1 MENVNIRENL
11 ETVENNIREACK
23 RSGRDRNEVTLI
35 AVSKTKPNELI
46 MEAYNAGIRDF
57 GENKVQELTRKM
69 EELPEDIRW
78 HMIGH
83 LQRNKVKYIAGK
95 VRLIHSVDSFELA
108 SEISRQCEKKG
119 LWQDILIEINIGD
132 EESKFGVSYDKVTE
146 LVDRIIGLPNISV
159 KGLMC
164 VAPNVDNS
172 EENRKLFK
180 KMIKKAVDINSN
192 KMYDVNRDRS
202 QSDKVLSI
210 LSFGMTNDYV
220 VAVEE
225 GATMVRVGTG
235 IFGER
240 DYLTGR
246 I

>member
-1 MENVNIRENL
+1 MDKINVKENL
-11 ETVENNIREACK
+11 ETVENNIAEACK
-23 RSGRDRNEVTLI
+23 RAGRDRSGVTLI

-46 MEAYNAGIRDF
+46 MDAYNAGIRDF
-57 GENKVQELTRKM
+57 GENRVQELTRKM
-69 EELPEDIRW
+69 EELPGDIRW

-83 LQRNKVKYIAGK
+83 LQKNKVKYIAGR
-95 VRLIHSVDSFELA
+95 VTLIHSVDSYELA
-108 SEISRQCEKKG
+108 EEISRQCVKKD
-119 LWQDILIEINIGD
+119 LKQDILVEINIAD
-132 EESKFGVSYDKVTE
+132 EDSKFGVPYEKVTE

-159 KGLMC
+159 RGLMC

-172 EENRKLFK
+172 EKNRNLFK

-210 LSFGMTNDYV
+210 
-220 VAVEE
+220 
-225 GATMVRVGTG
+225 
-235 IFGER
+235 
-240 DYLTGR
+240 TGR